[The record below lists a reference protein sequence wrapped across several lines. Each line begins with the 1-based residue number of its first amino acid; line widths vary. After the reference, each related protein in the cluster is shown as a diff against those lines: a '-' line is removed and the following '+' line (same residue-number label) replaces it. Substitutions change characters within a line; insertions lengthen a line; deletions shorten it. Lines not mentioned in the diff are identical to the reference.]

1 VKLRYCVEAESMSR
15 KNKHRA
21 NFGAGLA
28 EFAPA
33 LFVFFLFIIF
43 PLINFIALGTGAATV
58 YLIAKQA
65 ATKAASSTTFG
76 KAMMA
81 AEAASYDIESGGL
94 GVFSKLA
101 PIGGFNGSGLDLY
114 ITETNIATNVST
126 RNGPNTPFVTN
137 PIDPST
143 YLYSYDAEVTFNI
156 GPFTDMHDVPWI
168 GGVPGLGVPARLT
181 YTASENVEHPEG
193 IETGLTPDEFIPDRI
208 HPNNPN
214 PNGGG
219 GVTM

>member
-1 VKLRYCVEAESMSR
+1 MS
-15 KNKHRA
+15 KQNKRR
-21 NFGAGLA
+21 NKFGAGLA

-81 AEAASYDIESGGL
+81 AESASYEIESGGL
-94 GVFSKLA
+94 GVFSKLY
-101 PIGGFNGSGLDLY
+101 PIGGFNGSGLDIY
-114 ITETNIATNVST
+114 ITETNINTNVST
-126 RNGPNTPFVTN
+126 RNGPNTPFVSN

-143 YLYSYDAEVTFNI
+143 YLYSYDAVVTFNI
-156 GPFTDMHDVPWI
+156 GPFTDMHQVPWI
-168 GGVPGLGVPARLT
+168 GDVPGLGVPAQLT

-193 IETGLTPDEFIPDRI
+193 IETGLAPDELIPNRI
-208 HPNNPN
+208 HFNKSNDPTAAP
-214 PNGGG
+214 PAE
-219 GVTM
+219 M